1 MRKKNYLTE
10 LNNIKSLVDKVKTLN
25 ESLSFADE
33 YGNDGGYD
41 ESEYDE
47 SMTSPQYDEYDDEA
61 EGDENDV
68 IENIR
73 EVALKGMVKL
83 CKTPDSPQYELLK
96 KIFLLIDKSNEKRN
110 EEENA
115 SK

>member
-1 MRKKNYLTE
+1 M
-10 LNNIKSLVDKVKTLN
+10 
-25 ESLSFADE
+25 A
-33 YGNDGGYD
+33 
-41 ESEYDE
+41 
-47 SMTSPQYDEYDDEA
+47 SPQCDVCDDET
-61 EGDENDV
+61 EGGETDV

-83 CKTPDSPQYELLK
+83 CKNPDSPQYELLK

>member
-33 YGNDGGYD
+33 YDNDGGYD
-41 ESEYDE
+41 ESEYDDT
-47 SMTSPQYDEYDDEA
+47 MASPQCDVCDDET
-61 EGDENDV
+61 EGGETDV

-83 CKTPDSPQYELLK
+83 CKNPDSPQYELLK

-110 EEENA
+110 EEENT